1 MSLPKIDL
9 TVLNEQE
16 LIELNK
22 KIVDR
27 IRFIRD
33 ARAHHQMLELQ
44 VGDKVVFTS
53 SETGQKIAGTI
64 VKLNRKTV
72 SLCTHDGHHW
82 RVSPA
87 LLSRAE
93 PKDVQVEVEPKKSAP
108 SKQREPMPPQVMPL
122 TTSLFQPFFNQNA
135 PRNAPCPCGSG
146 KKYKRCCLN
155 RNMSLGS

>member
-44 VGDKVVFTS
+44 LGDKVVFTS
-53 SETGQKIAGTI
+53 EMGQKVAGTI

-87 LLSRAE
+87 LLRRAE
-93 PKDVQVEVEPKKSAP
+93 PKDVEVGVEPKKSEP
-108 SKQREPMPPQVMPL
+108 LKQPVLMPPQVMPL
-122 TTSLFQPFFNQNA
+122 TTSLFQSLFNQDV

-155 RNMSLGS
+155 QNKALGR